1 MTVTAILRQWE
12 GHRRTFLLAL
22 PMILSNVT
30 IPLLGLVDTA
40 VIGHLSDAYYLG
52 GVAVGAMIITFLF
65 WILGFLR
72 MATTGLV
79 AQAFGAGDPL
89 GQLRVVFQAGLMA
102 LALAALLLLFQGP
115 ILAMALTLVGG
126 SAEVQHYASVYFSV
140 RIWSAPAALLNL
152 ALLGYLLGRQSPRS
166 AMWLLL
172 CSNGLNIAL
181 DLLFVVGFGWGV
193 AGAAAASVVADYGA
207 LALALTLV
215 WHQLPPELRGTA
227 TLGSLNLQGCGR
239 LLALN
244 RDIFIRTLCLQL
256 CMAFVTAQG
265 ARLGDVVVAANSVLM
280 NFTLLM
286 AYALDGFAYAAEAE
300 VGRASGARE
309 REGIRRA
316 VVLGGFWSALTALA
330 FTLLFLAGG
339 EGLIGLLTSIEPV
352 RATAAEYLP
361 WVVIYPLLAFTCF
374 LFDGVY
380 IGAARGRAMRNSMLW
395 SALGFFAL
403 WALAR
408 PLLPG
413 NHALWL
419 AFCGF
424 IALRSLTLS
433 GHFWWSWRQGQWGE

>member
-1 MTVTAILRQWE
+1 MTITAILRQRA
-12 GHRRTFLLAL
+12 GHKRTFALAM

-40 VIGHLSDAYYLG
+40 VIGHLSDAYFLG

-65 WILGFLR
+65 WMLGFLR

-79 AQAFGAGDPL
+79 AQGYGAGDAL
-89 GQLRVVFQAGLMA
+89 GQLRVLYQAAVMALILAAGLLLLQGPLLQ
-102 LALAALLLLFQGP
+102 LALA
-115 ILAMALTLVGG
+115 LVGG
-126 SAEVQHYASVYFSV
+126 SDAVQHYAALYFSI

-152 ALLGYLLGRQSPRS
+152 AMLGYLLGRQSPRS
-166 AMWLLL
+166 AMWLLIVTN
-172 CSNGLNIAL
+172 SINILL
-181 DLLFVVGFGWGV
+181 DLYFVVGLEWGV
-193 AGAAAASVVADYGA
+193 AGAAWASVLADYGA
-207 LALALTLV
+207 LALALVLV
-215 WHQLPPELRGTA
+215 WQQLTPELRRRE
-227 TLGSLNLQGCGR
+227 TLAQLTLAGSGR

-265 ARLGDVVVAANSVLM
+265 ARLGDAVVAANSVLM

-286 AYALDGFAYAAEAE
+286 AYALDGFAYSAEAE

-309 REGIRRA
+309 RAGIKSA

-330 FTLLFLAGG
+330 FTLVFAVGG
-339 EGLIGLLTSIEPV
+339 EGLIALLTDIDAV
-352 RATAAEYLP
+352 RDTAQTYLP

-374 LFDGVY
+374 LLDGVY
-380 IGAARGRAMRNSMLW
+380 IGAAKGAAMRNTMLI

-403 WALAR
+403 WWLAS
-408 PLLPG
+408 PWMGG

-433 GHFWWSWRQGQWGE
+433 GHFVWSWRRGHWAG

>member
-12 GHRRTFLLAL
+12 GHRRTFMLAL

-79 AQAFGAGDPL
+79 AQSFGAGDAL
-89 GQLRVVFQAGLMA
+89 GQLRVLFQAGVMA
-102 LALAALLLLFQGP
+102 LGLAALLLLLQAP
-115 ILAMALTLVGG
+115 ILSTALTLVGG
-126 SAEVQHYASVYFSV
+126 SSEVQHYAAVYFEV

-152 ALLGYLLGRQSPRS
+152 VLLGYLLGRQNPRA

-172 CSNGLNIAL
+172 CTNGVNIAL

-193 AGAAAASVVADYGA
+193 AGAAGASVIADYGA
-207 LALALTLV
+207 LLLALALV
-215 WHQLPPELRGTA
+215 WHSLPDELRQRA
-227 TLGSLNLQGCGR
+227 ILAQLSLQGCGR

-265 ARLGDVVVAANSVLM
+265 ARLGDAVVAANSVLM

-300 VGRASGARE
+300 VGRSSGARD
-309 REGIRRA
+309 RDGIRRA

-330 FTLLFLAGG
+330 FTLVFAGAG
-339 EGLIGLLTSIEPV
+339 EGIIAMLTSIDSV
-352 RATAAEYLP
+352 RSTAAEYLP

-380 IGAARGRAMRNSMLW
+380 IGAARGAAMRNSMLC

-403 WALAR
+403 WWLVRDA
-408 PLLPG
+408 LPG

-424 IALRSLTLS
+424 ITLRSLSLS
-433 GHFWWSWRQGQWGE
+433 GHFLWSWRRGQWG